1 MYAGR
6 RAESWWSPSFG
17 DCTLRL
23 ELHGVLH
30 SNKLECNT
38 PPVGMLWYEWR
49 EQMLKCYRIC
59 SLAGRHAGAIIV
71 PLFTHRVQLRNFVG
85 GSEVARARRIRF
97 VTLFSHA

>member
-1 MYAGR
+1 
-6 RAESWWSPSFG
+6 
-17 DCTLRL
+17 L
-23 ELHGVLH
+23 ELHGVLQKIFFV
-30 SNKLECNT
+30 ST
-38 PPVGMLWYEWR
+38 PPPVGMLWYEWR